1 MASDFRVVLVAV
13 PDEEL
18 ANKLAKE
25 LVLGKLAACV
35 NIVPQVTSYYRWEG
49 KLEKSA
55 ELLLVIKT
63 RSGLIPNLIRFVK
76 ENHSDKTPEII
87 SLPIMEGEKQY
98 LNWIGANTL
107 FVKPKGDDSLP
118 L

>member
-1 MASDFRVVLVAV
+1 MAANFRVVLVTV
-13 PDEEL
+13 PDEKL

-35 NIVPQVTSYYRWEG
+35 NVVPQITSYYRWEG
-49 KLEKSA
+49 KLEKGS
-55 ELLLVIKT
+55 ELLLLIKT
-63 RSGLIPNLIRFVK
+63 RAGLIPQLIRFIK
-76 ENHSDKTPEII
+76 ENHTNTTPEII
-87 SLPIMEGEKQY
+87 SVAIAEGEPQY

-107 FVKPKGDDSLP
+107 FVKPKGNESLP